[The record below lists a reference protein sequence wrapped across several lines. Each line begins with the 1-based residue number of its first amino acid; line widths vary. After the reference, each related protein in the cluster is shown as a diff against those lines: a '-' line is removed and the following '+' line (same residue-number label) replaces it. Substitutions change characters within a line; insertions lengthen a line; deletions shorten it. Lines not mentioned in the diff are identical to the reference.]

1 MWDNIGGKIKTLAKV
16 IFWVQSVLALIGV
29 ILSWFIVNW
38 RYLNGTVIIL
48 IILGSILALAIAIL
62 IFWVC
67 SFLLYGF
74 GQLIESSEGTAYNT
88 QQIIEQNNTLLR
100 MNDATAAA
108 ATQIQR
114 SLHQMSQDEQQRE
127 LHK

>member
-38 RYLNGTVIIL
+38 RYLNSTVIIL

-88 QQIIEQNNTLLR
+88 
-100 MNDATAAA
+100 
-108 ATQIQR
+108 
-114 SLHQMSQDEQQRE
+114 
-127 LHK
+127 